1 MGWMKA
7 KPVILSDKD
16 IEIIQQIVS
25 KHGTPQ
31 QIALRAKIILFAAAD
46 MSNSKIAQKL
56 QINRETVIIWRNRFI
71 EGSLRNIS
79 ILDRLQDTPRSGAP
93 AIFTPE
99 QLTHMFA
106 IACEHP
112 VESGRPISHWTAWE
126 LADEMIKRNIVET
139 ISSRHVARLLNEADL
154 KPHQIRYWL
163 FSPRD
168 EQSNEKIAD
177 ICSLYKTAAKR
188 HQNGERTISTDEMTG
203 IQALERNHPDVQM
216 KKGQVQRREFEYTRH
231 GTQTLIANFDVAS
244 GLVVSPSCG
253 DTRTEVDFAAH
264 ISRTIDND
272 LSAVKWHFVTDCLN
286 THKSESLV
294 LLIAGYEGIPADTLG
309 VKGKSGILKTM
320 ETRTAFLSNPD
331 HKVVFHYTPKHS
343 SWMNQVEIWFGILS
357 KKLLKRS
364 SFLSKEDLKERI
376 IEFIDYWN
384 KIMAKPFKWT
394 YSGKVLC
401 N

>member
-7 KPVILSDKD
+7 QPVILTNKD
-16 IEIIQQIVS
+16 TEILEQIVR

-31 QIALRAKIILFAAAD
+31 LIALRAKIILFAAAD
-46 MSNSKIAQKL
+46 MSNSEIARKL
-56 QINRETVIIWRNRFI
+56 EINRETVIIWRNRFI
-71 EGSLRNIS
+71 EGSLHNIPTP
-79 ILDRLQDTPRSGAP
+79 DRLHDNPRSGAP

-99 QLTHMFA
+99 QLTRLFA

-112 VESGRPISHWTAWE
+112 EESGRPTSHWTAWE
-126 LADEMIKRNIVET
+126 LADEMIKRGIVET
-139 ISSRHVARLLNEADL
+139 ISPRHTSRLLNEADL

-163 FSPRD
+163 FSPKD
-168 EQSNEKIAD
+168 EQSDEKIAD
-177 ICSLYKTAAKR
+177 ICNLYKTAAKR
-188 HQNGERTISTDEMTG
+188 DQSGERTISTDEMTG
-203 IQALERNHPDVQM
+203 IQALERTHPDLPM
-216 KKGQVQRREFEYTRH
+216 RKGQVQRREFEYTRH

-244 GLVVSPSCG
+244 GQVVSPSCG
-253 DTRTEVDFAAH
+253 DTRTEADFAAH

-286 THKSESLV
+286 THKSERLV

-309 VKGKSGILKTM
+309 VKGRTGILKSM
-320 ETRTAFLSNPD
+320 ETRSAFLSNPD

-357 KKLLKRS
+357 KKLLKRY
-364 SFLSKEDLKERI
+364 SFLSKENLKERVLS
-376 IEFIDYWN
+376 FINYWN
-384 KIMAKPFKWT
+384 RTMAKAFKWT

-401 N
+401 V